1 MRTQTIR
8 DRVVRLL
15 RQTPFRP
22 FVLSM
27 ENGDRI
33 AIEHPENIAFDPGT
47 NGTEGSPDFYVLSGW
62 GAVLGILM
70 WSQGPWMQHMV
81 PFFWPIQGAALVSW
95 CFCWHWRR
103 RSVKRGTAVAS
114 ELCRQARAA

>member
-47 NGTEGSPDFYVLSGW
+47 NGTEGSPDFYVLSGRLW
-62 GAVLGILM
+62 FYGTFEAVTSM
-70 WSQGPWMQHMV
+70 AQGDTGETLQ
-81 PFFWPIQGAALVSW
+81 
-95 CFCWHWRR
+95 
-103 RSVKRGTAVAS
+103 AS
-114 ELCRQARAA
+114 